1 MTPTVKTPQETRAK
15 QAQDETIEVLR
26 AALQKMETELHR
38 VREEAQNRGHLVDIL
53 HEVMGNLS
61 SDEIFHMLTRRLA
74 RALDLSQASV
84 VLAKAGDKMGMVA
97 TAFEAPSLEN
107 LEIRVDRYPEIAA
120 ALHDQR
126 PVLIRDIHN
135 SPWYT
140 ELRKRWEQE
149 GVHVS
154 VKSVIALPFYLD
166 DDTSGVFLLRR
177 DNSKAEFD
185 EADVEFSNTVVG
197 SALAAIRRAHA
208 VELTRA
214 DNVRLEVLAHTDS
227 LTQLLNRRA
236 LTLRLVAEMDRVRR
250 YDSMLSL
257 LMVDLDYFKF
267 MNDTYGH
274 LAGDEVLHEVAAL
287 LQRSARTVDFVAR
300 YGGEEFVVVLPET
313 TSAGATAFAERVR
326 ERIER
331 HSFLGTDRGGAKLTT
346 SIGVATF
353 PSPGVDTVETLFA
366 RADEALYRAK
376 EQGRNRVC
384 V

>member
-15 QAQDETIEVLR
+15 QHQDETIEVLR
-26 AALQKMETELHR
+26 AALQKMEAELHR

-84 VLAKAGDKMGMVA
+84 VLAKPGDEMGVVA
-97 TAFEAPSLEN
+97 TAFEAPSLQN
-107 LEIRVDRYPEIAA
+107 LQIKVDRYPEIAA
-120 ALHDQR
+120 ALLDQR

-140 ELRKRWEQE
+140 ELRRRWEQE
-149 GVHVS
+149 GVHIS

-177 DNSKAEFD
+177 DQSKAEFD
-185 EADVEFSNTVVG
+185 EGDVEFASTVVG

-214 DNVRLEVLAHTDS
+214 DNVRLEVLAHTDP

-267 MNDTYGH
+267 VNDTYGH
-274 LAGDEVLHEVAAL
+274 MAGDEVLHEVAAL
-287 LQRSARTVDFVAR
+287 LQRSTRTVDFVAR

-313 TSAGATAFAERVR
+313 TTQGAIAFAERVR

-331 HSFLGTDRGGAKLTT
+331 HSFLGTDRGGARLTT

-353 PSPGVDTVETLFA
+353 PSPGVDSVESLFA

>member
-1 MTPTVKTPQETRAK
+1 MTLKVQTPQENRAK
-15 QAQDETIEVLR
+15 QHHDETIEVLR
-26 AALQKMETELHR
+26 AALQKMEAELHR

-84 VLAKAGDKMGMVA
+84 VLAKPGDEMGVVA
-97 TAFEAPSLEN
+97 TAFEAPSLQN
-107 LEIRVDRYPEIAA
+107 LQIKVDRYPEIAA
-120 ALHDQR
+120 ALMDQR
-126 PVLIRDIHN
+126 PVLIRDIHQ

-149 GVHVS
+149 GVMVS

-177 DNSKAEFD
+177 DQSKPEFD
-185 EADVEFSNTVVG
+185 EADVEFSSTVVG

-214 DNVRLEVLAHTDS
+214 DNVRLEVLAHTDP

-236 LTLRLVAEMDRVRR
+236 LTLRLVSEMDRVRR

-267 MNDTYGH
+267 VNDTYGH

-287 LQRSARTVDFVAR
+287 LQRCTRTVDFVAR

-313 TSAGATAFAERVR
+313 TSTGAMAFAERVR

-366 RADEALYRAK
+366 KADEALYRAK

>member
-1 MTPTVKTPQETRAK
+1 MKTTVKTPQETRAK
-15 QAQDETIEVLR
+15 QHHDETIEVLR
-26 AALQKMETELHR
+26 AALQKMEAELHR
-38 VREEAQNRGHLVDIL
+38 VREEAENRGHLVDIL

-84 VLAKAGDKMGMVA
+84 VLAKPGDEMGTVA
-97 TAFEAPSLEN
+97 TAFEAPSLQN
-107 LEIRVDRYPEIAA
+107 LQIKVDRYPEIAA
-120 ALHDQR
+120 ALLDQR
-126 PVLIRDIHN
+126 PVLIRDIHQ
-135 SPWYT
+135 SSWYT

-149 GVHVS
+149 HVHVS

-166 DDTSGVFLLRR
+166 DATSGVFLLRR
-177 DNSKAEFD
+177 DQSKPEFD
-185 EADVEFSNTVVG
+185 EGDMEFASTVVG

-214 DNVRLEVLAHTDS
+214 DNVRLEVLAHTDP

-267 MNDTYGH
+267 VNDTYGH

-287 LQRSARTVDFVAR
+287 LQRSTRTVDFVAR

-313 TSAGATAFAERVR
+313 TSAGAMAFAERVR

-346 SIGVATF
+346 SVGVATF
-353 PSPGVDTVETLFA
+353 PSPGVDTVENLFA

-376 EQGRNRVC
+376 AQGRNRVC

>member
-1 MTPTVKTPQETRAK
+1 MTPTVKTPPETRAK
-15 QAQDETIEVLR
+15 QQQDETIEVLR
-26 AALQKMETELHR
+26 AALQKMEAELHR

-84 VLAKAGDKMGMVA
+84 VLAKPGDEMGVVA
-97 TAFEAPSLEN
+97 TAFEAPSLQN
-107 LEIRVDRYPEIAA
+107 LQIKVDRYPEIAA
-120 ALHDQR
+120 ALLDQR
-126 PVLIRDIHN
+126 PVLIRDIHQ
-135 SPWYT
+135 SPWYA

-149 GVHVS
+149 GVTVS

-177 DNSKAEFD
+177 DQSKAEFD
-185 EADVEFSNTVVG
+185 EGDVEFASTVVG

-214 DNVRLEVLAHTDS
+214 DNVRLEVLAHTDP

-250 YDSMLSL
+250 YDSMLAL

-267 MNDTYGH
+267 VNDTYGH

-287 LQRSARTVDFVAR
+287 LQRSTRTVDFVAR

-313 TSAGATAFAERVR
+313 TSSGATAFAERVR

-331 HSFLGTDRGGAKLTT
+331 HSFLGTDRGGARLTT

-353 PSPGVDTVETLFA
+353 PSPGVDSVESLFA